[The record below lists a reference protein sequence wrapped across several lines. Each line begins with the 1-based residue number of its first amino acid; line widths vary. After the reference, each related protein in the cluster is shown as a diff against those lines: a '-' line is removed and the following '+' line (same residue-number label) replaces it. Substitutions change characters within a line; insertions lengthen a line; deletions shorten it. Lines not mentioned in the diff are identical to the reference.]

1 MKSSDNKSRDDSLIS
16 RPRPGINDATMS
28 DERSRFRN
36 GSTLVYLAKNG
47 GSLKD
52 HRNYRA
58 GCRRNWR
65 LWDERAHLKGKGQ
78 AEHSQEGAWTS
89 LAPFSPK
96 AIKLKICS
104 FLTSA
109 PYRSCLCNSVT
120 FHGRTQTSCFFPWRI
135 MEPFEVYIRLNL
147 SMNRAHPVA
156 DILSHPLMD
165 RVLSRD
171 DQYLKI
177 TWSIAR
183 DVGARGR
190 SIEKAE
196 SARAIA

>member
-1 MKSSDNKSRDDSLIS
+1 VKSNNTDNKSRDDSLI
-16 RPRPGINDATMS
+16 RRTRLCPGINDATMS
-28 DERSRFRN
+28 DERPRFPKD
-36 GSTLVYLAKNG
+36 SSLVYLAKNG

-78 AEHSQEGAWTS
+78 AEHSREGAWTS

-120 FHGRTQTSCFFPWRI
+120 FHGRTQTSCFFPSRI
-135 MEPFEVYIRLNL
+135 MELLKVYIRSNL
-147 SMNRAHPVA
+147 STN
-156 DILSHPLMD
+156 
-165 RVLSRD
+165 
-171 DQYLKI
+171 
-177 TWSIAR
+177 
-183 DVGARGR
+183 
-190 SIEKAE
+190 
-196 SARAIA
+196 SARCRRHPFFPSFNGWSVCYPGMIST